1 MFKNAIKSKFRFET
15 TKGMVS
21 TEDLF
26 DMPLSSRNGF
36 DLDTVAITLD
46 TQIKSTSDISFVKQ
60 TTTVNKELAE
70 KLEIVKSII
79 SEKLL
84 EQASKQVAL
93 AKASQKEFLQGVL
106 KEKQVDAVK
115 SLSIE
120 EIQEQLRAL

>member
-15 TKGMVS
+15 TKGLVS

-60 TTTVNKELAE
+60 TTTVNKELTE

-79 SEKLL
+79 SDKLL
-84 EQASKQVAL
+84 EQASKQVAM
-93 AKASQKEFLQGVL
+93 AKASQKEFLQEVL

-120 EIQEQLRAL
+120 EIQAQLQAL

>member
-79 SEKLL
+79 SDKLL
-84 EQASKQVAL
+84 EHASKQVAL
-93 AKASQKEFLQGVL
+93 AKASQKEFLQEVL